1 MRKAIVK
8 TIIAAILVWS
18 GSLMAAEIIVRE
30 GELTLSRAEVE
41 FALAGSP
48 KQIRDSAQSD
58 EASRY
63 EFFVSLLVSK
73 KILAELQAL
82 DPSDDPIA
90 YHQFL
95 FKQLETARELDKQL
109 FQNEL
114 LLPDFEVLALERYKI
129 SKNDIAPLPEVREA
143 SHILRLCT
151 ENCDDASDA
160 IETLRS
166 LRKRIEEGASFA
178 NLATEFSQD
187 PGSKTRGGRLS
198 QGIESDAENVDQ
210 AVRDAL
216 FAIGEVG
223 GTSDIVQSRFGFHIL
238 KLESITVSRTRS
250 FEEVRPALVA
260 EIEKRFRQDAYRE
273 RLLSLAP
280 EKSIEIDFEAFESLV
295 EEM

>member
-1 MRKAIVK
+1 MRKATVK
-8 TIIAAILVWS
+8 TIIAAMLFWS
-18 GSLMAAEIIVRE
+18 GSLMATEIIVRE

-48 KQIRDSAQSD
+48 KQIRNSVQLD

-63 EFFVSLLVSK
+63 EFFVTLLVSK

-82 DPSDDPIA
+82 DASEDPVA

-114 LLPDFEVLALERYKI
+114 ALPDFEVLALERYKI
-129 SKNDIAPLPEVREA
+129 SKNDIAPVPEIREA

-151 ENCDDASDA
+151 ESCDEASEA
-160 IETLRS
+160 IETLQS
-166 LRKRIEEGASFA
+166 LKNRLEQGESFA
-178 NLATEFSQD
+178 DLAIEFSQD

-198 QGIESDAENVDQ
+198 QGIERDAENVDQ
-210 AVRDAL
+210 VVRDAL
-216 FAIGEVG
+216 FAIPEVG
-223 GTSDIVQSRFGFHIL
+223 GFSDIVRSRFGFHIL
-238 KLESITVSRTRS
+238 KLESITASRTRS

-280 EKSIEIDFEAFESLV
+280 EETIEIDFSVFEALV
-295 EEM
+295 NEM